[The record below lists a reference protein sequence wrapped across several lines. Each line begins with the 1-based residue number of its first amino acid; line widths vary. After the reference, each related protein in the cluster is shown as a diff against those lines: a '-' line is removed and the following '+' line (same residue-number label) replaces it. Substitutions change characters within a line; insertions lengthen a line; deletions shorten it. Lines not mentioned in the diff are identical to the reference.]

1 MKDENKELT
10 GYASIDKPWLKYYKE
25 GADEEVRKIPKNK
38 TVWDVIEEKLEEYYE
53 YPAIEYFKKQI
64 SREEFRDRV
73 YVWARTF
80 RAMGVEPGEIVPV
93 YGPFFPDI
101 CAMVFGLNIIGGVPY
116 FLKLVITPEYL
127 KQETEDAKIAVVY
140 DGMWSNVASEF
151 SKDKFKNV
159 IVASSSEDMPNPKK
173 QIVSFL
179 STMQSIKNKSR
190 IPNEKKYIWLDEA
203 KKIANY
209 YTGEVRVPFV
219 KDRAAFITASSGT
232 TIGGTVKGTVAT
244 NEGTIVHMQ
253 MGKASGIQYFPGDRC
268 LDQLP
273 PTIST
278 SLNVL
283 FFYGLYNGMTILID
297 PRVSEK
303 DFYNQIVNLKPN
315 MALTTGSAWEAFFN
329 RVEKEMAQGKKFDF
343 SYAKAWTVGGEGT
356 DVKKYK
362 KWMDIMKKA
371 NSKSKVYSGYG
382 LSEVFSAAS
391 VEELNALYDFSK
403 QIMSVGIPYLGMNM
417 GVFDDKGNEL
427 PYNHRGELWLK
438 SDSAMKEYY
447 KKPELTSKTKIDGWI
462 HSGDLAE
469 FDENGFLYVWGRISD
484 KIDIKGDRDI
494 YLFDIA
500 NKIKE
505 NDNIIDAIVLKM
517 PTIDNNNSVVAH
529 IAINNKLEYDEIK
542 NIIQEINES
551 LKSYLPSDIVVD
563 SYFLH
568 DSMIPYSLMTMKKD
582 RHGLANQTKGYL
594 NVIDDQIVKIEYLP
608 FDGCRFTKKY
618 DIIEQEKNKSLILKR

>member
-1 MKDENKELT
+1 MNEDKKMT
-10 GYASIDKPWLKYYKE
+10 GYASIDKPWLKYYKA
-25 GADEEVRKIPKNK
+25 GADEEVRKIPENK

-80 RAMGVEPGEIVPV
+80 RAMGVEPGEVVPV

-140 DGMWSNVASEF
+140 DGMWSNVAYEF

-179 STMQSIKNKSR
+179 SAMQAIKNKSR

-203 KKIANY
+203 KKIAHY
-209 YTGEVRVPFV
+209 YTGDVRVPFV

-329 RVEKEMAQGKKFDF
+329 RVEREMAQGKKFDF

-356 DVKKYK
+356 DVKKYR
-362 KWMDIMKKA
+362 KWMDIMHRA

-417 GVFDDKGNEL
+417 GVFDENGNEL

-447 KKPELTSKTKIDGWI
+447 KKPELTSKTKVDGWI

-484 KIDIKGDRDI
+484 KIDTKDNKDI

-517 PTIDNNNSVVAH
+517 PTIDNNNSLVAH
-529 IAINNKLEYDEIK
+529 IAVNNKLEYEELK
-542 NIIQEINES
+542 NIIQEINEK
-551 LKSYLPSDIVVD
+551 LKLYLPSGIVVD

-582 RHGLANQTKGYL
+582 RHGLAKQTKGYF
-594 NVIDDQIVKIEYLP
+594 NVVDDQIVKIEYLP
-608 FDGCRFTKKY
+608 FDSCRFIKKC
-618 DIIEQEKNKSLILKR
+618 DIIKQEKNKSLILKR